1 MGESMQKRML
11 IRPINSLV
19 YIHDASQFDVPE
31 LRSDT
36 SITSTP
42 KCVLLLTY
50 PEVDGPTDVS
60 FDLQPGD
67 RPLLM
72 LQHDAMLE
80 TPSRTVVMSTV
91 DEQILLS
98 VPVAEATTRVRIWL
112 NQRFNPN
119 EIVIGLG

>member
-1 MGESMQKRML
+1 MEIKNS
-11 IRPINSLV
+11 IRPINSLA

-36 SITSTP
+36 SVTATP

-50 PEVDGPTDVS
+50 PEVDGPTDVT
-60 FDLQPGD
+60 FDLQPRD

-91 DEQILLS
+91 DEQILFS
-98 VPVAEATTRVRIWL
+98 VPVAESTTRVRVWL
-112 NQRFNPN
+112 NTRFNPDQV
-119 EIVIGLG
+119 VIGLG